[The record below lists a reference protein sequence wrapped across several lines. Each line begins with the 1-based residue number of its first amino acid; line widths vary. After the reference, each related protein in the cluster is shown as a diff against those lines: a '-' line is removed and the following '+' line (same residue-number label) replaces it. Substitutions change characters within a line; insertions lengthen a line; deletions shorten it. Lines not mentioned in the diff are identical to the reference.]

1 MIREPSDSATP
12 GLPRYWTVVVVLH
25 ERDLVPRVGAGQ
37 PGLVDRAAAP
47 QGAVV
52 HRDGDAR
59 ARCAHAVGVG
69 GDALQD
75 VGAVGDRGGVP
86 ATDPSVQGGG
96 GPRDH
101 PVVHEATRE
110 HKHDLGH
117 VGRRHTG
124 IEKLEARLGRPV
136 RGEEHRRGRW
146 RDVDADAGRRCDGD
160 AGSACWRHAG
170 PGGDCDLRQ
179 SRQAGDRE
187 QARNG
192 ARHTAH
198 TAQPMRP
205 SSTDL
210 RNSPHETPSPLDP
223 TEQGPPVSRNRPIRT
238 DVTPRRPIGLSRS
251 RRA

>member
-1 MIREPSDSATP
+1 MP
-12 GLPRYWTVVVVLH
+12 H
-25 ERDLVPRVGAGQ
+25 ERDLVPGVGTGQ

-52 HRDGDAR
+52 DRDGDAR
-59 ARCAHAVGVG
+59 ARRAHAVGVG

-86 ATDPSVQGGG
+86 GADPPVQGGA

-101 PVVHEATRE
+101 ALVHETTRE
-110 HKHDLGH
+110 HEDDLGH
-117 VGRRHTG
+117 VGRRTG

-146 RDVDADAGRRCDGD
+146 RDVDTEAGRRCGGD
-160 AGSACWRHAG
+160 AGSAGGGHAG
-170 PGGDCDLRQ
+170 PGRDRDLRQ

-192 ARHTAH
+192 ARHAAQA
-198 TAQPMRP
+198 AQPMRP

-210 RNSPHETPSPLDP
+210 RNSPHETPSPLDA

-251 RRA
+251 RRAWV